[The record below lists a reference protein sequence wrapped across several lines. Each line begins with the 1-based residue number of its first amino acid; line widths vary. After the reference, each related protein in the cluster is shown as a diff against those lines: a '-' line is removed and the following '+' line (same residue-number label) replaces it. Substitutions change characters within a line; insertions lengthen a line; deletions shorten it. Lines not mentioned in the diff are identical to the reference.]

1 MKVLIISGPNSARAG
16 IVAFDLNRNLNRS
29 GHDCRL
35 LTLYDRNAY
44 DNVILMHNPVSWF
57 LTSYYIRDRNRFKRT
72 FLNGDGLRTNP
83 RYYFHD
89 LREDETRFS
98 TKALR
103 KKIPFTPD
111 VIVALFT
118 YGFINTKNMHELS
131 AWFKAPVLWYLM
143 DMGPMTGGCHYAW
156 DCDGYKNSCGH
167 CPGLYSREYDDFSHR
182 NLLFKQSYLQRT
194 PLIAIAATEWLDRQ
208 VHASALFR
216 DKPVHKILLSCNPDI
231 FKPAEKAAARA
242 GLNLPQD
249 QKIIFFG
256 SVNLD
261 EERKGMAYLVEALG
275 ILRQRLGDVT
285 SPNSVHCLI
294 AGHKDEGLL
303 REMPLPFT
311 HVGTLGNDR
320 ELASAYQA
328 ADLFVCPSIEDSGPS
343 MINQAI
349 MSGTPVVSFEMG
361 VAPDLVHTGITG
373 YRARLKDSLDLAEG
387 MFRLLHLPIHDYRVM
402 SRNCRALGI
411 ERCHPEVQ
419 ARQFSAIMEFI
430 GHHAAAD
437 CPSFCVSEE

>member
-1 MKVLIISGPNSARAG
+1 MKVLIISGPNSVRAG
-16 IVAFDLNRNLNRS
+16 IVAFDLNRNLNRA

-44 DNVILMHNPVSWF
+44 DNVILMHNPISW
-57 LTSYYIRDRNRFKRT
+57 LLMSYYQKARNKLKRT
-72 FLNGDGLRTNP
+72 FLNGDGLRKNP

-89 LREDETRFS
+89 LRADETRFA
-98 TKALR
+98 TKALQ

-118 YGFINTKNMHELS
+118 YGFINTKNMYELS

-156 DCDGYKNSCGH
+156 DCDGYKNSCGN
-167 CPGLYSREYDDFSHR
+167 CPGLYSREKDDFSHR
-182 NLLFKQSYLQRT
+182 NFLFKQSFVQRT
-194 PLIAIAATEWLDRQ
+194 PLTAIAATEWLDRQ
-208 VHASALFR
+208 VRASALFR
-216 DKPVHKILLSCNPDI
+216 DKPVHKILLACNPDI
-231 FKPAEKAAARA
+231 FKPTEKAAARST
-242 GLNLPQD
+242 LNLPQD
-249 QKIIFFG
+249 KKIIFFG
-256 SVNLD
+256 SVSLH
-261 EERKGMAYLVEALG
+261 EERKGMAYLVEALE
-275 ILRQRLGDVT
+275 ILRQRLGGLPWQD
-285 SPNSVHCLI
+285 SVHCLI
-294 AGHKDEGLL
+294 AGQEDEGFL
-303 REMPLPFT
+303 REMALPFT
-311 HVGTLGNDR
+311 HVGTLRNDG

-373 YRARLKDSLDLAEG
+373 YRARLKDSLDLANG
-387 MFRLLHLPIHDYRVM
+387 MFGILDLPIHDCRVM
-402 SRNCRALGI
+402 SQNCRTWGI

-419 ARQFSAIMEFI
+419 ARQFSAIMESME
-430 GHHAAAD
+430 HYATVD
-437 CPSFCVSEE
+437 CPRVCVSEE